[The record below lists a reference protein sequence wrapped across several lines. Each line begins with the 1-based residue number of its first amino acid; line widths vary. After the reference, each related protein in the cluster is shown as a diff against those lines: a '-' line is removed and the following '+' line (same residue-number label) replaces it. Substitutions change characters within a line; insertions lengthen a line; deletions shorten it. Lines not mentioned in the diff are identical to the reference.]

1 MAAAAAVAPAGYAR
15 LLESALAI
23 VASFVGFFI
32 LGLIRPHPHFE
43 LVAAAVILFYLIYAA
58 ADSWFRTTIR
68 RARNSKRT
76 LRGTEKR
83 LVDFIEQNPE
93 WEKFG
98 NRVLVF
104 ILLTGVFLVAQIFL
118 VILRTALDDSNLN
131 AFESVAFLVVI
142 IGFFIWL
149 FVTYQQLSEPLP
161 RNIDST

>member
-1 MAAAAAVAPAGYAR
+1 M
-15 LLESALAI
+15 AI

-43 LVAAAVILFYLIYAA
+43 LVAAVVILSYLIYAA
-58 ADSWFRTTIR
+58 VDSWFRTTIR
-68 RARNSKRT
+68 RARTSKRR

-98 NRVLVF
+98 NRVLGF
-104 ILLTGVFLVAQIFL
+104 ILVTGVLLVIQIFL
-118 VILRTALDDSNLN
+118 VIMRSALNDSNLN

-161 RNIDST
+161 RSIDPT